1 MNFHIMKVRKHLEN
15 MSAAE
20 KEQESVKR
28 SDKYNLKKHE
38 NKLKK
43 SQEWLTVNKTI

>member
-1 MNFHIMKVRKHLEN
+1 MN
-15 MSAAE
+15 AAE
-20 KEQESVKR
+20 KEWELIKR
-28 SDKYNLKKHE
+28 SNKYDLKKHE